1 LLVSA
6 LVWPL
11 AALGQAATR
20 AGRID
25 AMRFS
30 AMKAGELPAG
40 ELRPWAFA
48 GSTRPTRY
56 SLVADGGSVVLRADA
71 EASASGIVR
80 ELSVDPRTHPIVE
93 WRWKVMNLVERGDL
107 YAKAGDDYSAR
118 VYVTFELDSATL
130 PPADRVRLA
139 MARLVHGEIVPAA
152 ALCYVWDRKAARDTI
167 AANAYTDRVRMI
179 VAESGPARVGQWVG
193 IRRNLREDYRRAFG
207 GEPSA
212 VTGVVVSTDT
222 DNTGEV
228 VVAYYGDIAFGSS

>member
-1 LLVSA
+1 LLASA
-6 LVWPL
+6 LAWPL
-11 AALGQAATR
+11 AALGQAAPR

-48 GSTRPTRY
+48 SGTRLTRY
-56 SLVADGGSVVLRADA
+56 SLVADAGTVVLRADA

-80 ELSVDPRTHPIVE
+80 ELSVDPRTHPVVE
-93 WRWKVMNLVERGDL
+93 WRWKVMRLVERGDL

-118 VYVTFELDSATL
+118 VYVTFDVDSATL
-130 PPADRVRLA
+130 PPGDRMRLA
-139 MARLVHGEIVPAA
+139 MARLVHGDKVPAA

-167 AANAYTDRVRMI
+167 VANAYTDRVRMI
-179 VAESGPARVGQWVG
+179 VAESGPGRVGQWVA
-193 IRRNLREDYRRAFG
+193 IRRNVREDYRRAFDS
-207 GEPSA
+207 EPPA

-222 DNTGEV
+222 DNTGEAV
-228 VVAYYGDIAFGSS
+228 IAYYGDIAFGSQ